1 MRSWCGS
8 LLLALLI
15 ILYLQSCVEGNNSNV
30 PKKCCFKFYPR
41 RIPAGRII
49 KYEVTRS
56 DCPKAG
62 VIFTTWKSRKL
73 CAHKN
78 QSWVQRAMNEID
90 QRPFKGTN
98 IPVLN
103 PQPRGPAHIQIHAN
117 MKPKPRRHQKLEF
130 SDPG

>member
-1 MRSWCGS
+1 LSIYLS
-8 LLLALLI
+8 IYLS
-15 ILYLQSCVEGNNSNV
+15 ILFYYTCLTLFCPTDSNV

-98 IPVLN
+98 FE
-103 PQPRGPAHIQIHAN
+103 RGQLSNYAGVFT
-117 MKPKPRRHQKLEF
+117 RC
-130 SDPG
+130 

>member
-8 LLLALLI
+8 LLLGLLI
-15 ILYLQSCVEGNNSNV
+15 VLNLQSCVEGNNSNG

-62 VIFTTWKSRKL
+62 VIFTTLAGRDV
-73 CAHKN
+73 CVDPTQH
-78 QSWVQRAMNEID
+78 WVQ
-90 QRPFKGTN
+90 QT
-98 IPVLN
+98 
-103 PQPRGPAHIQIHAN
+103 
-117 MKPKPRRHQKLEF
+117 MKMIKQMKN
-130 SDPG
+130 